1 MHTSDLTPA
10 VLRDLRR
17 ERRYPAVSLLMPTH
31 RHRPETA
38 QDPIRLR
45 NLLVEAKR
53 RITQD
58 PKVDRSVRLD
68 LEGQLDQAAANVDF
82 EHSGDGLLILVAP
95 GESHNWLL
103 TSPSPVPDRL
113 VVAET
118 FLTRNL
124 VAARIYAR
132 PYWVLVIS
140 EEASHLWE
148 GSAGDL
154 TPVDGHGLGFPL
166 EPEIPDPQDA
176 IPGPNFG
183 TRPGPQREERMRQYL
198 RTVDTALGRA
208 LDRERRPVFL
218 VGPNSTLALFDDLSE
233 HSIAFAGRVA
243 QAGLDKASAHELS
256 ERLRPALDAHMER
269 LDAEAL
275 DRLGRARGQKRFAG
289 GLAEVWE
296 AVGQGRG
303 GLLLVEEHFRA
314 TARISGDHLRVV
326 EEEESTVTAPPGNA
340 GDAGAVDGSAVEAG
354 GGDAGGGEATEG
366 EAADPAPVTRMGPVE
381 EDVIDQLVEMALDME
396 TEVRFVPD
404 GSLTED
410 GQVSLVLRY

>member
-1 MHTSDLTPA
+1 MGHGGRLLRHSPRKASMHTSELTPA

-17 ERRYPAVSLLMPTH
+17 ERRYPALSLLMPTH

-45 NLLVEAKR
+45 NLLVEAKK
-53 RITQD
+53 RIGQD
-58 PKVDRSVRLD
+58 PKVDRSARLD
-68 LEGQLDQAAANVDF
+68 LEGQLDRAAAEVDF

-95 GESHNWLL
+95 GESQNWLL
-103 TSPSPVPDRL
+103 ASPSPVPDRL

-148 GSAGDL
+148 GSGRELAEA
-154 TPVDGHGLGFPL
+154 DGLGLGFPL

-176 IPGPNFG
+176 VPGPNFG

-198 RTVDTALGRA
+198 RTVDAALGRA
-208 LDRERRPVFL
+208 LDHERRPVFL
-218 VGPNSTLALFDDLSE
+218 VGTGSALALFDDLSE
-233 HSIAFAGRVA
+233 HSVEFAGQVA
-243 QAGLDKASAHELS
+243 RAGLDKAPAHELA
-256 ERLRPALDAHMER
+256 ERLRPALDAHADR

-275 DRLGRARGQKRFAG
+275 DRLGRARGQRRFAG
-289 GLAEVWE
+289 GLSEVWE
-296 AVGQGRG
+296 AVSQGRG
-303 GLLLVEEHFRA
+303 SLLLVEEHCQV
-314 TARISGDHLRVV
+314 TGRISLDHLHVV
-326 EEEESTVTAPPGNA
+326 ADGESAPDA
-340 GDAGAVDGSAVEAG
+340 AAGAEAPG
-354 GGDAGGGEATEG
+354 TEAI
-366 EAADPAPVTRMGPVE
+366 TRMGPVE

-404 GSLTED
+404 GSLAED
-410 GQVSLVLRY
+410 GQVALVLRY

>member
-1 MHTSDLTPA
+1 MYTSDLTPA

-53 RITQD
+53 RIVQD
-58 PKVDRSVRLD
+58 PKVDRSLRLD
-68 LEGQLDQAAANVDF
+68 LEGQLDQAAAQVDF

-95 GESHNWLL
+95 GEHHNWLL

-113 VVAET
+113 VVADT

-148 GSAGDL
+148 GAGSELSAA
-154 TPVDGHGLGFPL
+154 DGLGLGFPL
-166 EPEIPDPQDA
+166 EPEIPDPEDA
-176 IPGPNFG
+176 LPGPHFG
-183 TRPGPQREERMRQYL
+183 PRPGPQREERVRQYL
-198 RTVDTALGRA
+198 RTVDGALGRA
-208 LDRERRPVFL
+208 LEYERRPVFL
-218 VGPNSTLALFDDLSE
+218 VGTNSALALFDDLSE
-233 HSIAFAGRVA
+233 HSIEFVGRVA
-243 QAGLDKASAHELS
+243 QAGLDKAPAHELA
-256 ERLRPALDAHMER
+256 ERLGPALDAHVER

-275 DRLGRARGQKRFAG
+275 DRLGRSRGQRRYAG

-303 GLLLVEEHFRA
+303 SLLLVEEHYRV
-314 TARISGDHLRVV
+314 TARIAGDHLSVL
-326 EEEESTVTAPPGNA
+326 EDDESALA
-340 GDAGAVDGSAVEAG
+340 AAAG
-354 GGDAGGGEATEG
+354 GEVAGTGPMALLG
-366 EAADPAPVTRMGPVE
+366 PAE
-381 EDVIDQLVEMALDME
+381 EDVVDQLVEMALDME

-404 GSLTED
+404 GSLAQD
-410 GQVSLVLRY
+410 GSVALVLRY